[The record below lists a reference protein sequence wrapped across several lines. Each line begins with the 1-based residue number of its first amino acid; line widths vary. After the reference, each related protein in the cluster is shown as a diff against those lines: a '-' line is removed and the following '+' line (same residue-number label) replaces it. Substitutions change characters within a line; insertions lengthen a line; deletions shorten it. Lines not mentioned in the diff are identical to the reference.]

1 MWGTNR
7 MTHDLGILGGRDLF
21 QLWRLFLCTTCAV
34 YAAVVSGR
42 SLWRMSVYLSGSG
55 RTVSL
60 IRSYVIVQ
68 LLRLRLH
75 RFIWEFL
82 QIGFWLAIL
91 LVLLSW
97 HI

>member
-1 MWGTNR
+1 
-7 MTHDLGILGGRDLF
+7 
-21 QLWRLFLCTTCAV
+21 
-34 YAAVVSGR
+34 
-42 SLWRMSVYLSGSG
+42 MSVYLSGSG

-68 LLRLRLH
+68 LLRLRLR
-75 RFIWEFL
+75 RFTWEFL